1 VNLSR
6 GYKHAG
12 PSPAFSL
19 VVPTHEGS
27 IGWIEACLE
36 SVVAQKD
43 PTAIELLVVL
53 DGPAAEIDALVRRI
67 TPAARIVRL
76 RRRRGFAGA
85 AAEGLRTSRGGLVGV
100 LNDDAR
106 LDPGWVG
113 AMLKASKENPNAGSF
128 ASRVLREDHPQI
140 IDSAG
145 HGLTRWG
152 EAFSIGCGAVDGPDF
167 DTPREVFGA
176 PATAA
181 AFRREL
187 LLDVGGLDSGMEAY
201 LEDVD
206 LSLRAQLL
214 GFPCLYV
221 PTARAWHRGSASY
234 GWGSGGS
241 GRAEWLL
248 ARNRIHMLC
257 KSMPR
262 GPLLAAAPAVALSIL
277 ADLGHR
283 CLSSRHPLSSLRG
296 TLEGLRGVEAS
307 LGSRGA
313 TLGGIRV
320 PEERISALLR
330 AAEEDLSSLP
340 PNQEG
345 GRSRASRARLSRLL
359 TSWVDARER
368 HVPRSQASILEKT

>member
-1 VNLSR
+1 MNLSR

-12 PSPAFSL
+12 PTPAFSL

-27 IGWIEACLE
+27 IGWLGACLE
-36 SVVAQKD
+36 SVIAQED
-43 PTAIELLVVL
+43 PTVLELLVVL
-53 DGPAAEIDALVRRI
+53 DGPAAQVDTLVREI
-67 TPAARIVRL
+67 SPAARIVRL

-85 AAEGLRTSRGGLVGV
+85 VAEGLRTSRGGLVGI

-113 AMLKASKENPNAGSF
+113 AMLKAAEENPNAGSF
-128 ASRVLREDHPQI
+128 ASRVLREDRPET

-152 EAFSIGCGAVDGPDF
+152 EAFAIGGGAVDGPDF
-167 DTPREVFGA
+167 DSPREVFGA

-181 AFRREL
+181 VFRREL
-187 LLDVGGLDSGMEAY
+187 LLDVGGIDSGMEAY

-234 GWGSGGS
+234 GWGSEGS

-248 ARNRIHMLC
+248 ARNRIHLLC

-262 GPLLAAAPAVALSIL
+262 GPLLAAAPAVALSVL

-296 TLEGLRGVEAS
+296 TLEGLRSARTS
-307 LGSRGA
+307 LGSRGTA
-313 TLGGIRV
+313 LGGMRV
-320 PEERISALLR
+320 QEQQISALLR
-330 AAEEDLSSLP
+330 AAEQDLLALP
-340 PNQEG
+340 SGQEG
-345 GRSRASRARLSRLL
+345 GRYRSSRARLSRLL

-368 HVPRSQASILEKT
+368 HTPRSQASVLENT

>member
-1 VNLSR
+1 MNLSR

-12 PSPAFSL
+12 DTPAFSL
-19 VVPTHEGS
+19 IVPTHEGS
-27 IGWIEACLE
+27 IAWLGACLE
-36 SVVAQKD
+36 SVISQED
-43 PTAIELLVVL
+43 PTVLELLVVL
-53 DGPAAEIDALVRRI
+53 DGPTVQVESLVREVA
-67 TPAARIVRL
+67 PAARIVRL
-76 RRRRGFAGA
+76 KRRRGFAGA
-85 AAEGLRTSRGGLVGV
+85 VGEGIRASRGGLVGV

-113 AMLKASKENPNAGSF
+113 AMLKASDTNPNAGFF
-128 ASRVLREDHPQI
+128 ASRVLREDRPET

-152 EAFSIGCGAVDGPDF
+152 EAFSIGCGAPDGPRF
-167 DTPREVFGA
+167 DIPREVFGA

-181 AFRREL
+181 VFRREL
-187 LLDVGGLDSGMEAY
+187 LLDVGGVDSSMEAY

-221 PTARAWHRGSASY
+221 PGARAWHRGSASY
-234 GWGSGGS
+234 EWGTKGS

-248 ARNRIHMLC
+248 ARNRIHLLC

-262 GPLLAAAPAVALSIL
+262 GPLLAAAPAVAISVL

-296 TLEGLRGVEAS
+296 TLEGLRGARTS
-307 LGSRGA
+307 LGSRGTA
-313 TLGGIRV
+313 LGGMRV
-320 PEERISALLR
+320 SEDQISGLLR
-330 AAEEDLSSLP
+330 AAEQDLLALP
-340 PNQEG
+340 FTEEG
-345 GRSRASRARLSRLL
+345 GRYRPSRARLSRLL
-359 TSWVDARER
+359 TSWVDARQR
-368 HVPRSQASILEKT
+368 HSFRSEASILESS

>member
-1 VNLSR
+1 MNLSR

-12 PSPAFSL
+12 STPAFSL

-27 IGWIEACLE
+27 VGWLKVCLE
-36 SVVAQKD
+36 SVLSQADATVL
-43 PTAIELLVVL
+43 ELLVVL
-53 DGPAAEIDALVRRI
+53 DGPASQVDTLVREVA
-67 TPAARIVRL
+67 PAARIVRL

-85 AAEGLRTSRGGLVGV
+85 VAEGLRSSRGGLVGV

-106 LDPGWVG
+106 LDPAWVG
-113 AMLKASKENPNAGSF
+113 AMLKASEENPNAGSF
-128 ASRVLREDHPQI
+128 ASRILREDSPET

-152 EAFSIGCGAVDGPDF
+152 EAFAIGCGATDGPDF

-181 AFRREL
+181 VFRREL
-187 LLDVGGLDSGMEAY
+187 LLDVGGIDSGMEAY

-221 PTARAWHRGSASY
+221 PTARAWHRGSSSY
-234 GWGSGGS
+234 GWGGEGS

-248 ARNRIHMLC
+248 ARNRIHLLC

-262 GPLLAAAPAVALSIL
+262 GPLLAAAPAVAISVL

-283 CLSSRHPLSSLRG
+283 CLSARHPLSSLRG
-296 TLEGLRGVEAS
+296 TLEGLRSVRAS
-307 LGSRGA
+307 LGGRGA
-313 TLGGIRV
+313 ALGGMRV
-320 PEERISALLR
+320 PEKQVSALLR
-330 AAEEDLSSLP
+330 AAERDLAALPSL
-340 PNQEG
+340 QEG
-345 GRSRASRARLSRLL
+345 GRYRASRATLSRLL

-368 HVPRSQASILEKT
+368 KTPRSQGSILENT

>member
-12 PSPAFSL
+12 SSPAFSL
-19 VVPTHEGS
+19 VIPTHEGS
-27 IGWIEACLE
+27 TDWLTACLR
-36 SVVAQKD
+36 SVVAQED
-43 PTAIELLVVL
+43 PTVLELLVVL
-53 DGPAAEIDALVRRI
+53 DGPAPEAEKIVREVA
-67 TPAARIVRL
+67 PAARVLPLKRK
-76 RRRRGFAGA
+76 RGFAGA
-85 AAEGLRTSRGGLVGV
+85 AGEGLRTARGGLVGV

-106 LDPGWVG
+106 LDTGWVG
-113 AMLKASKENPNAGSF
+113 AMIAAAEENPDAGSF
-128 ASRVLREDHPQI
+128 ASRVLREDEPGT

-152 EAFSIGCGAVDGPDF
+152 EAFAIGAGASDGAPF

-181 AFRREL
+181 VFRREL
-187 LLDVGGLDSGMEAY
+187 LLDVGGLDPTMEAY

-206 LSLRAQLL
+206 LSLRAQVL

-234 GWGSGGS
+234 GWGTSGS

-248 ARNRIHMLC
+248 ARNRIHLLC

-262 GPLLAAAPAVALSIL
+262 GPLLAAGPAVVLSIL

-283 CLSSRHPLSSLRG
+283 SLTARHPLASLRG
-296 TLEGLRGVEAS
+296 SIEGLRGLGTS
-307 LGSRGA
+307 LGARGA
-313 TLGGIRV
+313 ALGGMRIG
-320 PEERISALLR
+320 EERLSAVLR
-330 AAEEDLSSLP
+330 AAELDLVAIGSGS
-340 PNQEG
+340 QS
-345 GRSRASRARLSRLL
+345 GRWSASRARLSRLL
-359 TSWVDARER
+359 TAWVDAREGR
-368 HVPRSQASILEKT
+368 PVRSSSSTWEIT